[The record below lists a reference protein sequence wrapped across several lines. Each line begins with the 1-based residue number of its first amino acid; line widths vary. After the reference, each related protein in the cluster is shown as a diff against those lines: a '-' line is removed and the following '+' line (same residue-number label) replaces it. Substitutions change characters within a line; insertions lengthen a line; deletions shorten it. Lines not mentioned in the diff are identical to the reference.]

1 MSGREPINPPLLVA
15 LSLAL
20 LTTASCVHIRLNT
33 AIAADGGTL
42 RSLDLSVDE
51 KYRPLLKKAQKTDG
65 QMFSAQGS
73 VDGEELCPGR
83 TLPSSP
89 HEGIPGC
96 RRHIRPRAAALF
108 GQWIELGAYQEGDA
122 VDFDIYRTLPAT
134 SYAFRETFNIRPSA
148 AALTETRQQSLPPVE
163 VQIAVE
169 MPGQLLESPS
179 ATRTDG
185 RTATW
190 NFSIAIEDTTSFAE
204 QVTVRS
210 GRTHF
215 WHYLFAGTLVILFLV
230 SLPGQFRR

>member
-1 MSGREPINPPLLVA
+1 MSGRELINPPLLVA

-20 LTTASCVHIRLNT
+20 LPTASCVHIRLNT

-65 QMFSAQGS
+65 QMFSAQDQWTERSYVQDERFHRVLTKEFQDVAGIS
-73 VDGEELCPGR
+73 DRELR
-83 TLPSSP
+83 S
-89 HEGIPGC
+89 
-96 RRHIRPRAAALF
+96 LF

-148 AALTETRQQSLPPVE
+148 AALTEARQQSLPPVK

-190 NFSIAIEDTTSFAE
+190 NFSIAIEDTASFAE